1 MASAILVALLSGA
14 ATRLKHGHVVDHSAR
29 PPALVLSALPTLT
42 VSDDRIPPA
51 FDWRSVNGASLV
63 TADVNQHIPTYCG
76 SCWIHGTIAALNDR
90 IKIARAGA
98 FPDVMISRQA
108 AMNCI
113 HTLNDPDAAPPGCDG
128 GDPWSIHAHMTHS
141 PLPDETCQP
150 YEAVNGACDAS
161 GQCRNCFHPE
171 MVADPTT
178 PAVEYTSPGCFS
190 VQSGPR
196 YGVSEY
202 GGVTGVIP
210 MQKEILARGPI
221 VCGVAADLRFLLDYP
236 KHLVEGVYID
246 PSYFQAAGKPAAHNA
261 SEIDHDVEITG
272 WGVTPGGIPYWVAR
286 NSWGTYWGE
295 RGWFRLLRG
304 SNHLFIESDCAWAVP
319 DTSALADNLAGRY
332 VGDYVSGEQT
342 APRDDDAA
350 ANPPVRGSAHSRVD
364 LSRVPAASALSAF
377 RVGAVSPSA
386 ESTHSG
392 APASAALV
400 ACAIGALALAALAA
414 VAVRR
419 RWWGSGESSLSGA
432 LLDEQPVEQAYERH
446 DEPARP

>member
-1 MASAILVALLSGA
+1 MSA
-14 ATRLKHGHVVDHSAR
+14 
-29 PPALVLSALPTLT
+29 
-42 VSDDRIPPA
+42 
-51 FDWRSVNGASLV
+51 
-63 TADVNQHIPTYCG
+63 
-76 SCWIHGTIAALNDR
+76 
-90 IKIARAGA
+90 
-98 FPDVMISRQA
+98 
-108 AMNCI
+108 
-113 HTLNDPDAAPPGCDG
+113 
-128 GDPWSIHAHMTHS
+128 
-141 PLPDETCQP
+141 
-150 YEAVNGACDAS
+150 
-161 GQCRNCFHPE
+161 
-171 MVADPTT
+171 
-178 PAVEYTSPGCFS
+178 
-190 VQSGPR
+190 
-196 YGVSEY
+196 
-202 GGVTGVIP
+202 
-210 MQKEILARGPI
+210 ARGPI
-221 VCGVAADLRFLLDYP
+221 VCGVAADLRFLLDYA

-246 PSYFQAAGKPAAHNA
+246 PSYFQAAGRPAAHNA

-364 LSRVPAASALSAF
+364 LSRVPAASALTAF

-392 APASAALV
+392 APTSAALV

-419 RWWGSGESSLSGA
+419 RWWGSGESSLSGP